1 VLHTVSTIERWIV
14 VKFVLLFFFYLIYG
28 RSSQRRFFL
37 ADIITNALVHKLE
50 IQQYHIGGGTKGIMQ
65 KKYN

>member
-1 VLHTVSTIERWIV
+1 VLHTVSTLERWIV
-14 VKFVLLFFFYLIYG
+14 VKFVLFIFLSFIYG